1 MESFT
6 HAVETP
12 RPPQEQAGIPS
23 SADVAPTITASVP
36 SASPNPLNLRPI
48 ATHATSWRPTDS
60 RVTLNVTFD
69 ACIVPDATGAARVDK
84 AHLVVLDNFIGEAER
99 TGLLDFIT
107 HPGWNME
114 LPPPSDKWDRGTRD
128 SATACPTWG
137 LRDEWL
143 RNLATNPL
151 PARLEVQSR
160 LQRLYPDYVI
170 AHMPS
175 DKIQIQTRIQDTAA
189 RQDLARNQIPADD
202 ANEEAAPPGS
212 IVDCNQFVANAATF
226 GDTYS
231 WHVDADPSTL
241 PYPSPWT
248 LAYGQYVNREP
259 GRPLFVSLLLYLN
272 HSWERDWQAETLF
285 LDTPSDCGVVVR
297 PKTYRAVLL
306 DQDILHRLI
315 PPSRAAMGRPRY
327 SLVWKLVMLPRQ
339 PGHQPTLARRA
350 WGRPT
355 PFGSA
360 AALERVV
367 SGLSA
372 AKAAEADLAMK
383 AAAAVGATAAEAE
396 RGAAAEAGRGA
407 AAEAGGPVA
416 GVGAAAA
423 AAAPSR
429 RKRRKKQKS
438 RDMVTE
444 GQPHAATAATAG
456 GGGGGG
462 NGGLLAA
469 VSPVPKPTVA
479 KKRRRQGKAAADRAP
494 TANVTDLP
502 GQHGAGDTIPR
513 SRQEKVEGGSMYDV
527 THGVPLKLDRGI
539 VASEGDVGPGFG
551 AGKMAPDRSADGVT
565 EPTGTETPDG
575 AESDFRQVAAAA
587 AEVPAAGTKKQRK
600 LQRLRAA
607 HRLKKE
613 LKKASAAATAATA
626 AEAVTSAGRQAAAEV
641 AGGAAADVVVMH
653 DVAADAPGAGGV
665 LVID

>member
-6 HAVETP
+6 HAVEAP
-12 RPPQEQAGIPS
+12 RPPQEQAWISTRG
-23 SADVAPTITASVP
+23 DVAPTMTGSVP
-36 SASPNPLNLRPI
+36 SATPNPLGLRPI
-48 ATHATSWRPTDS
+48 ATHATTWRPTDS
-60 RVTLNVTFD
+60 KVTLNVTFD
-69 ACIVPDATGAARVDK
+69 ACIVPDTTGTARVDK

-107 HPGWNME
+107 HPGWDME
-114 LPPPSDKWDRGTRD
+114 APPPGDKWDRSTRD

-143 RNLATNPL
+143 RNLATTLL

-160 LQRLYPDYVI
+160 LQLLYPDYVI

-175 DKIQIQTRIQDTAA
+175 DEIQIQTRIQETAA
-189 RQDLARNQIPADD
+189 RQDSARIQILAED
-202 ANEEAAPPGS
+202 ANEDAAPPGS
-212 IVDCNQFVANAATF
+212 IVDCNQFVANAAMF
-226 GDTYS
+226 GDRYS

-306 DQDILHRLI
+306 DQDILHRLL

-339 PGHQPTLARRA
+339 PGQQPTLARRA

-383 AAAAVGATAAEAE
+383 AAAAAVKAEAGEPVQQIGPAAAVAVTSRKRRRKKPKSMDTVTGGQPHGATAAIAATS
-396 RGAAAEAGRGA
+396 GAAAEDTSAYLDERFLIA
-407 AAEAGGPVA
+407 ADDGG
-416 GVGAAAA
+416 GG
-423 AAAPSR
+423 
-429 RKRRKKQKS
+429 
-438 RDMVTE
+438 
-444 GQPHAATAATAG
+444 G

-462 NGGLLAA
+462 NGSLVAA
-469 VSPVPKPTVA
+469 VSPAPKPTA
-479 KKRRRQGKAAADRAP
+479 ANKRRRRRKAAAA
-494 TANVTDLP
+494 
-502 GQHGAGDTIPR
+502 
-513 SRQEKVEGGSMYDV
+513 
-527 THGVPLKLDRGI
+527 
-539 VASEGDVGPGFG
+539 
-551 AGKMAPDRSADGVT
+551 
-565 EPTGTETPDG
+565 
-575 AESDFRQVAAAA
+575 VAAAVA
-587 AEVPAAGTKKQRK
+587 
-600 LQRLRAA
+600 
-607 HRLKKE
+607 
-613 LKKASAAATAATA
+613 AAATAATA
-626 AEAVTSAGRQAAAEV
+626 VEAVTSARQQAAAEV
-641 AGGAAADVVVMH
+641 TGGAAADVVVMH
-653 DVAADAPGAGGV
+653 DAAADAPGPDVMMAT
-665 LVID
+665 D